1 MYPKGIETEAVFY
14 INFVMKNMLTSI
26 MTLDSAATAT
36 KGKHS
41 MRGKRITIDRGPY
54 FLRVA
59 PEDILSNHTTTNYT
73 QSKQPKGITY
83 H

>member
-1 MYPKGIETEAVFY
+1 MQKACSVHPKGIETKAVFY
-14 INFVMKNMLTSI
+14 MNFVMKNMITSI

-41 MRGKRITIDRGPY
+41 MRGKRITIERGLY

-59 PEDILSNHTTTNYT
+59 PEDILSNQTTANGT
-73 QSKQPKGITY
+73 QSI
-83 H
+83 

>member
-36 KGKHS
+36 KGKQS
-41 MRGKRITIDRGPY
+41 MRGKRITIDRRLY

-59 PEDILSNHTTTNYT
+59 PEDILSDQTATKGT
-73 QSKQPKGITY
+73 QSI
-83 H
+83 